1 MKPAAFEYHRP
12 TSLAEVLAL
21 LARLGLQAKVVAG
34 GQSLVP
40 VLNMRL
46 AQPAHLIDLN
56 DLTEW
61 EKVVDHGDVLEL
73 GFLTRHR
80 QLAESALVRQHCP
93 LVAQVA
99 QTIGHF
105 PIRQRGTL
113 GGSLCN
119 ADPVA
124 QLCLM
129 AITLD
134 AHMLLARDGSRR
146 SVRARDFFKAAMS
159 TDLQPDELLV
169 GLRVPK
175 LQPQEASAYR
185 MFNRRH
191 GDYAIVA
198 SAVTVRLAAGQ
209 VEALRLGISGTS
221 PVPLR
226 LSSVEDAYRGQAPT
240 APWVDAVA
248 KAVAAAV
255 EPEDDPQIP
264 AAYRRQLAQEM
275 TARALTRCLQRLGV
289 PKP

>member
-1 MKPAAFEYHRP
+1 MKPAAFEHTAP
-12 TSLAEVLAL
+12 AELTDALAL
-21 LARLGLQAKVVAG
+21 LGRPGAKPLSG
-34 GQSLVP
+34 GQSLSP
-40 VLNMRL
+40 MMNLR
-46 AQPAHLIDLN
+46 
-56 DLTEW
+56 
-61 EKVVDHGDVLEL
+61 
-73 GFLTRHR
+73 
-80 QLAESALVRQHCP
+80 LVRP
-93 LVAQVA
+93 ATLVDLKRLPGLRCMVEAADHIRFGAATTHAEIEDGVVPDPTNGLMPHVA
-99 QTIGHF
+99 HGIAY
-105 PIRQRGTL
+105 RAVRNRGTL

-134 AHMLLARDGSRR
+134 GHMLLARDGSRR

-198 SAVTVRLAAGQ
+198 SAVTLRLAAGQ
-209 VEALRLGISGTS
+209 VEALRLGIAGNS
-221 PVPLR
+221 PVPQR
-226 LSSVEDAYRGQAPT
+226 LSAVEDAYRGQAPT
-240 APWVDAVA
+240 VSWVDAVA

-255 EPEDDPQIP
+255 DPEDDPQIP

-289 PKP
+289 PTT